1 MYQGCVCVSA
11 HKVHHFCLQ
20 TRKNC
25 VICFQHL
32 GKKSVDHWHQNP
44 VIWHRGCSLPI
55 NNENMKM
62 SLPSH
67 LYDGYLLSSHF
78 ILHRVERGSATGG
91 SLVALQCALRFAPF
105 RPDVGETVVGIADQR
120 GTWCLWPGGG
130 GMCVRV
136 PGPSGGSVRTQ
147 MVQILRLQRYAT
159 NMTDTL

>member
-1 MYQGCVCVSA
+1 M
-11 HKVHHFCLQ
+11 HRFCLQ

-91 SLVALQCALRFAPF
+91 SLVALQSALRFAPF

-120 GTWCLWPGGG
+120 GTWCLWPGGWRNV
-130 GMCVRV
+130 CAC
-136 PGPSGGSVRTQ
+136 PGALWRLRTHTDGSNPPPAKVC
-147 MVQILRLQRYAT
+147 
-159 NMTDTL
+159 NKHDGHTLINKPLHIVT